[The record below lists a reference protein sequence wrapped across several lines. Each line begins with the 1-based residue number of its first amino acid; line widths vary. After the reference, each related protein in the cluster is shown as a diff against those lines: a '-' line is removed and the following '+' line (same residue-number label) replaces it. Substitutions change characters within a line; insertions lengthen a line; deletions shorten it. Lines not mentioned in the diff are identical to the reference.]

1 MLASSIV
8 NRKNEAKYKY
18 VPQVEIAENEPRN
31 AEWGKNFPAEYQSF
45 LQTAD
50 TSFATYQGGNAMR
63 DVLHEDSRLVVL
75 WAGYGF
81 SKDYNQ
87 GRGHQYAIEDITK
100 YIKNWS
106 TKRIKEMAPCQQLV
120 GHVKVQMYRV

>member
-1 MLASSIV
+1 MKNKVLFIVTAIVVFLLGMLASSIV

-18 VPQVEIAENEPRN
+18 VPQVEIGENEPRN
-31 AEWGKNFPAEYQSF
+31 EEWGKNYPAEYQSF
-45 LQTAD
+45 LQTLD
-50 TSFATYQGGNAMR
+50 TNFASYQGGSAMR

-87 GRGHQYAIEDITK
+87 GRGHQY
-100 YIKNWS
+100 
-106 TKRIKEMAPCQQLV
+106 
-120 GHVKVQMYRV
+120 G